1 MRAFGLHVGFGAAA
15 PDHDESGKV
24 VRFAE
29 LLDIVHD
36 LFGKLHLVLAGFHV
50 RPLQPFDVVLA
61 ENGSPWFDLFDLG
74 PNRVEETLFENT
86 RLGSTFVAVVLINVP
101 AAEGKIIERRKW
113 HEILDLRD
121 SSLCPLTKP
130 NGSQLRQRSNRL
142 RDLLLDGFHTGDER
156 CADRTHA
163 RNQNAELPGWCFYFE
178 AFLYHFPSCETGAVY
193 YEPVASLNRALR
205 RHIPLLVRRGICLL
219 PILSIRSLPSFIQP
233 GRFTACSPIGEQ
245 EIPIHSGNHFETD
258 FLRAHGFAFA
268 NIGAAPEHLLFDL
281 RHHI

>member
-1 MRAFGLHVGFGAAA
+1 MRGFGLHVGFGAAA

-29 LLDIVHD
+29 LLDIVHH
-36 LFGKLHLVLAGFHV
+36 LFGKIHLVLAGFHV
-50 RPLQPFDVVLA
+50 RSLEAFDVVLA
-61 ENGSPWFDLFDLG
+61 ENGSPWLDVFDLG

-86 RLGSTFVAVVLINVP
+86 RLGSTFVAVVFINVP

-121 SSLCPLTKP
+121 SSLCPFTKP

-142 RDLLLDGFHTGDER
+142 RNLLFDSFHTGDER

-193 YEPVASLNRALR
+193 YELPLFAALR
-205 RHIPLLVRRGICLL
+205 RSAVGHSSSRAVSPRAVQLPNRKSRFIRAITSRRISFGQTASHS
-219 PILSIRSLPSFIQP
+219 PILVQLP
-233 GRFTACSPIGEQ
+233 
-245 EIPIHSGNHFETD
+245 
-258 FLRAHGFAFA
+258 
-268 NIGAAPEHLLFDL
+268 NISCLTCVT
-281 RHHI
+281 

>member
-1 MRAFGLHVGFGAAA
+1 MCGFGLHVGFGAAA

-29 LLDIVHD
+29 LLDIVHH
-36 LFGKLHLVLAGFHV
+36 LFGKIHLVLAGFHV

-86 RLGSTFVAVVLINVP
+86 RLRSTFVAVVLINVP

-142 RDLLLDGFHTGDER
+142 RNFLFDSFHTGDER
-156 CADRTHA
+156 CADCTHA

-193 YEPVASLNRALR
+193 YEPVSSLNRALR
-205 RHIPLLVRRGICLL
+205 RHIPNSLDSFTTIIHPAGAVSPRAVQLANRKSRFIRAITSRRISFGQTASHS
-219 PILSIRSLPSFIQP
+219 PILVQLP
-233 GRFTACSPIGEQ
+233 
-245 EIPIHSGNHFETD
+245 
-258 FLRAHGFAFA
+258 
-268 NIGAAPEHLLFDL
+268 NISCLTCATIFKT
-281 RHHI
+281 R